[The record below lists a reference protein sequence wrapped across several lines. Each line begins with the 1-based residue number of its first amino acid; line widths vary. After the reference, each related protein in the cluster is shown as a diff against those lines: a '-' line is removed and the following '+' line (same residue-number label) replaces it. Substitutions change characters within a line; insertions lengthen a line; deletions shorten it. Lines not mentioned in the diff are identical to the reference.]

1 MGIQTIANT
10 NNAFSAPNISF
21 YSPNAGAILEVQ
33 NGDTVTLPPG
43 TLVAILTT
51 AAVTTGPVQVN
62 RSSTSA
68 SNLNLGVVVG
78 QTIAVGKAGTILT
91 EGFCLVNNGTAS
103 GTTAGHFLVADTSVR
118 GAVTDGG
125 TTVATT
131 GTAVGIALS
140 TTAVSLPVLA
150 YIHKM

>member
-1 MGIQTIANT
+1 MGIQTIANS
-10 NNAFSAPNISF
+10 NNAFPAPNLVT
-21 YSPNAGAILEVQ
+21 YAPNAGGVIEVI

-43 TLVAILTT
+43 TLVAIITT
-51 AAVTTGPVQVN
+51 AAVTTGPVKVN

-68 SNLNLGVVVG
+68 SNLNLGVVIG
-78 QTIAVGKAGTILT
+78 QTIAVAGAGTILT

-103 GTTAGHFLVADTSVR
+103 GTTAGHFLVADTAVR